1 MAYAIIA
8 LERIWCNISIER
20 QNMARAQPQIDP
32 EESSIL
38 ARATVQAADRLDVKG
53 GVLASIL
60 GLSEATISRMRTGD
74 FKLARGRKEFEL
86 AALFLRMYRSLDAI
100 VGGDDDVA
108 SQWLKN
114 HNVALG
120 DKPIAMIQSAS
131 GLVDVIHYLD
141 SRRAPI

>member
-1 MAYAIIA
+1 MV
-8 LERIWCNISIER
+8 LVK
-20 QNMARAQPQIDP
+20 ARIDP
-32 EESSIL
+32 DESGIL
-38 ARATVQAADRLDVKG
+38 ARATVQASDRLGVKG
-53 GVLASIL
+53 NVLASII
-60 GLSEATISRMRTGD
+60 GVSEPTISRMRTGE

-100 VGGDDDVA
+100 VGGDDALA

-114 HNVALG
+114 HNTALG
-120 DKPIAMIQSAS
+120 DKPIMMIQSAQ

>member
-1 MAYAIIA
+1 MT
-8 LERIWCNISIER
+8 RVR
-20 QNMARAQPQIDP
+20 PQIDP
-32 EESSIL
+32 EEGSIL
-38 ARATVQAADRLDVKG
+38 ARATAQAADRLDING
-53 GVLASIL
+53 GVLASVL
-60 GLSEATISRMRTGD
+60 GLSESTVSRMRTGS
-74 FKLARGRKEFEL
+74 FKLSRGRKEFEL

-108 SQWLKN
+108 SHWLKN